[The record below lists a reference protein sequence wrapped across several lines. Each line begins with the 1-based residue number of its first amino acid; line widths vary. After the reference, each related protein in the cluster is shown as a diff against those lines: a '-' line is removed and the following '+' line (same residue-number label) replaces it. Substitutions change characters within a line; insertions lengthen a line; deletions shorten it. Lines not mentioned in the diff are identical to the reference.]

1 MGWWGRLKKG
11 MDCLLIVAISDQNMA
26 SSRTTLKL
34 YKMKRK
40 MYHTKGAKKERR
52 SGLFF
57 SSNNKVVCL
66 GCLL

>member
-34 YKMKRK
+34 YKMKKNYLNEILREAFTFK
-40 MYHTKGAKKERR
+40 KNSIPLKG
-52 SGLFF
+52 
-57 SSNNKVVCL
+57 
-66 GCLL
+66 